1 MNQLLRQEKTYET
14 PQEKEKGDAVLTEG
28 RRWLPLL
35 AALLLT
41 PFTAVWLMQLAYG
54 AAPWAMPLPQ
64 AAANALCIAL
74 LYWPLCGLTGR
85 VWLCCC
91 GIHIAAGLWGAAN
104 YFVNLFRGTPVLPWD
119 FSALSTAADVAGS
132 YRFVP
137 TWQMCLAGALAIGLV
152 CVLSLKQVRTR
163 LRLTGW
169 KGRLGCACAGLACLL
184 FLFPTTR
191 LGELGVVTD
200 VWDPAGSYR
209 TGGCLATFLRNT
221 EFLEVDKP
229 SDTSPEGM
237 DRLMSRVSGPVGTAD
252 APERPNVIAIMNE
265 SWADFEFFGNLELS
279 ESVVDYVGSLDN
291 AVFGHA
297 YASVFGAGTSASEFE
312 FLTGNSMA
320 FLPSGSIPYQQYVL
334 SPAYSLASLLKEQ
347 GYSTLAFHPG
357 TRTSW
362 QRDRAYPLLGFD
374 SFKCGDD
381 MDVPQ
386 TMEHGYVSDQ
396 SDFEQIIWEL
406 EHKKEGEPLFLFNV
420 TIQNHGSYTVEDYPA
435 EVTVTDE
442 PGKYPMAEQYLT
454 LANKTD
460 QAFRTLIEYLSR
472 LDEPTILV
480 MFGDHQPSVEQEFL
494 DKAYGVT
501 QGEMTMKQYMGKYQV
516 PFVVWANYPLPEE
529 VPQVTS
535 LNFLAL
541 YVLRCA
547 GLEGTAWNDFLWD
560 VQERLPAMTFVGYM
574 DAGGHAY
581 SHLEQNEYT
590 GLIEQYRQAQY
601 NNLFGGED
609 RQENYFSLG
618 AEK

>member
-1 MNQLLRQEKTYET
+1 MNQLLRKEKTYET

-104 YFVNLFRGTPVLPWD
+104 YFVSLFRGTPVLPWD

-152 CVLSLKQVRTR
+152 CVLSMKQVRTR

-169 KGRLGCACAGLACLL
+169 KARLGWLCAGLACLL

-229 SDTSPEGM
+229 SDTSPEGV
-237 DRLMSRVSGPVGTAD
+237 DQIMSQVSGPVGTAD

-279 ESVVDYVGSLDN
+279 ESVVDYVSSLDN

-297 YASVFGAGTSASEFE
+297 YTSVFGAGTSASEFE

-334 SPAYSLASLLKEQ
+334 EPTYSLASLLKEQ

-381 MDVPQ
+381 MNVPQ

-396 SDFEQIIWEL
+396 SDFEQVIWYL
-406 EHKKEGEPLFLFNV
+406 EHK
-420 TIQNHGSYTVEDYPA
+420 
-435 EVTVTDE
+435 
-442 PGKYPMAEQYLT
+442 
-454 LANKTD
+454 
-460 QAFRTLIEYLSR
+460 
-472 LDEPTILV
+472 
-480 MFGDHQPSVEQEFL
+480 
-494 DKAYGVT
+494 
-501 QGEMTMKQYMGKYQV
+501 
-516 PFVVWANYPLPEE
+516 EE
-529 VPQVTS
+529 
-535 LNFLAL
+535 
-541 YVLRCA
+541 
-547 GLEGTAWNDFLWD
+547 
-560 VQERLPAMTFVGYM
+560 
-574 DAGGHAY
+574 
-581 SHLEQNEYT
+581 
-590 GLIEQYRQAQY
+590 
-601 NNLFGGED
+601 
-609 RQENYFSLG
+609 
-618 AEK
+618 

>member
-1 MNQLLRQEKTYET
+1 MNQLLRKEKTYET

-41 PFTAVWLMQLAYG
+41 PFIAVWLMQLAYG

-64 AAANALCIAL
+64 AAANALCITL

-152 CVLSLKQVRTR
+152 CVLSMKQVRTR

-169 KGRLGCACAGLACLL
+169 KARLGCACAGLACLL

-209 TGGCLATFLRNT
+209 IGGCLATFLRNT

-435 EVTVTDE
+435 EVTVADE

-454 LANKTD
+454 LANKSD